1 MPTSKNMGVPRH
13 RIPKIFVACNV
24 CQRGMRA
31 VMGTPFA
38 EGYHRR
44 LICDELKGG
53 CGNSFYT
60 LTSYETGT
68 FVASKTPFHD
78 RPLTEREQA
87 ERLEWWKEQL
97 IKGVK
102 PVPADPFLHRLQEAM
117 HLDEDVRSPTE
128 QFMVELFETMKQE
141 VRKMDYGE

>member
-1 MPTSKNMGVPRH
+1 MTDSKTIGVPRH

-24 CQRGMRA
+24 CQRGMRSVTGA
-31 VMGTPFA
+31 PFA

-44 LICDELKGG
+44 LLCDELKGG

-60 LTSYETGT
+60 LTNYETET
-68 FVASKTPFHD
+68 FVASKTPFRD

-97 IKGVK
+97 VKGVRVI
-102 PVPADPFLHRLQEAM
+102 PDDPLLQRLREALHLPE
-117 HLDEDVRSPTE
+117 EVRSPAE

-141 VRKMDYGE
+141 VRKMDYGT